1 MKKGKR
7 LLILLMAVA
16 VFGVGAYWLNA
27 TTKQQEAAKEAA
39 KETEKTVLMTADT
52 DQAATLTY
60 TRGDETIDLKK
71 KDGAWVYT
79 PREAFALDET
89 KVTDMLTQLTN
100 VEAVRTVAD
109 TAESAADYGLDKPY
123 VTVTLTDGSG
133 TAQTLSLGNK
143 NSVTGD
149 YYAAVGGKTGVYTV
163 SADVYNAF
171 DHTLTQLLTEEK
183 FPTVSADAV
192 TDLSVKGGAE
202 EINLKHSENG
212 DASAYS
218 SAFQWFAVKPDATL
232 RPVNGD
238 AVETYLNAAT
248 AVAYTDT
255 ATDTHD
261 DLAAYGLDHPR
272 LSITLGYQEEV
283 PQSQA
288 AAAMAEEAAAKTS
301 ADALIA
307 ATATQT
313 PLPTET
319 VTADTSATATAN
331 ATPAATAAATAT
343 ATATPTATATAKPTA
358 TATATAT
365 AKPTATAT
373 AKPTATAT
381 VTATAKPTATAT
393 ATAKPTA
400 TQSPT
405 PTAAKSGSAGMAL
418 AETGDAVP
426 SGAPTDTPTAE
437 PTATP
442 EPTVAI
448 ARSITLWFGNA
459 DEAGN
464 VYMTHSKTQRVFKV
478 SAETYATLA
487 GLTGDALKLS
497 KPVNLA
503 LEDITGMTAEM
514 GGVTKTIVASAETE
528 TAASGEQTV
537 KTVYRM
543 DGQELKTSAF
553 SLFINNLKAI
563 KAEAYTDQPVAQGA
577 TPTFTATFTQSRPG
591 FETITVAFYPYDGSF
606 EQALVNGDA
615 TMLVNKRDVS
625 HMQTYF
631 DELAAVAP
639 TATPDATQA
648 PGK

>member
-39 KETEKTVLMTADT
+39 KETEKTVLITADT

-218 SAFQWFAVKPDATL
+218 SAFQWFAVKPDTTL

-255 ATDTHD
+255 AADTHD

-288 AAAMAEEAAAKTS
+288 AAAMAEEAAVKTS
-301 ADALIA
+301 ADALTA

-319 VTADTSATATAN
+319 VTADTSVTATAN
-331 ATPAATAAATAT
+331 AAPAATAAATAT
-343 ATATPTATATAKPTA
+343 ATAT
-358 TATATAT
+358 
-365 AKPTATAT
+365 
-373 AKPTATAT
+373 PTATAT

-393 ATAKPTA
+393 ATAKPTT

-418 AETGDAVP
+418 AETGDAIP

-591 FETITVAFYPYDGSF
+591 FETITVAFYAYDGSF

-625 HMQTYF
+625 HLQTYF

-639 TATPDATQA
+639 TATPDATQT